1 MKMFIVGAA
10 SLVAL
15 SLPAHAVG
23 SATVA
28 DAPAVQSNTT
38 LQQLAQRPYD
48 PSKPSK
54 KKKKKKIEQHQSTG
68 PYNPNADSVPSRKK

>member
-28 DAPAVQSNTT
+28 DAPVVQSNT

-54 KKKKKKIEQHQSTG
+54 KKKKKIEQHRPTG

>member
-23 SATVA
+23 SATIA
-28 DAPAVQSNTT
+28 DAPVIKATT
-38 LQQLAQRPYD
+38 QQHLAQRPYD
-48 PSKPSK
+48 PSKQS
-54 KKKKKKIEQHQSTG
+54 KKKKKKIEQRPSSTG
-68 PYNPNADSVPSRKK
+68 PYNPNADSAPSRKK